1 MRNYT
6 FNVGGVRVR
15 LRAAPEEVS
24 LFTWCLVTAFQ
35 TLRTAGGGNRPSPA
49 EVIKKATCLRLGM
62 QMGRMGQSMGGKPEG
77 VSNYVH

>member
-6 FNVGGVRVR
+6 FNVGGVRVT
-15 LRAAPEEVS
+15 LRAAPEEAS

-35 TLRTAGGGNRPSPA
+35 TLRKTGGGKRPSPA
-49 EVIKKATCLRLGM
+49 EIIKKATSLRLGM
-62 QMGRMGQSMGGKPEG
+62 QMGQSMGRNMEGEG